1 MLEQEIS
8 NIGKRIA
15 ELEAK
20 KMRFWIALSF
30 VCMVVIYHSLPSS
43 HLVYDLLFTDLFLLS
58 WASQV
63 GFSIMWSAFA
73 QLYAFVLIFRHTYRL
88 RTIEKSKLDFL
99 THFCCR

>member
-30 VCMVVIYHSLPSS
+30 VCMVVIDHSLPSS
-43 HLVYDLLFTDLFLLS
+43 RFC
-58 WASQV
+58 
-63 GFSIMWSAFA
+63 
-73 QLYAFVLIFRHTYRL
+73 
-88 RTIEKSKLDFL
+88 TI
-99 THFCCR
+99 H

>member
-43 HLVYDLLFTDLFLLS
+43 HLLFTDLFLLS

-73 QLYAFVLIFRHTYRL
+73 QLYALF
-88 RTIEKSKLDFL
+88 
-99 THFCCR
+99 